1 MKNKKFTLIELL
13 VVVAI
18 IGILVSILLPS
29 LKKAREK
36 AKRIV
41 CASNQK
47 QIYTAS
53 VIYSKNNKNKY
64 QHRVPAH
71 HWPFGHYNSREDGA
85 GFTWDEGEILPLKT
99 AGFSALVESELIS
112 AYEVFYCPSSTKWI
126 QKREFISRIKPGTSE
141 NWFVH
146 YSYWKGYK
154 RALAVDDKIVSSIT
168 SDSDAVFMSDNIGS
182 SGGDHKYSNHSSL
195 TDITEGGNVTFN
207 DGTVKWR
214 NYSSMKYRFTHHFD
228 FWW

>member
-1 MKNKKFTLIELL
+1 MNRKFTLMELL
-13 VVVAI
+13 IVIAI

-29 LKKAREK
+29 LFKAREK

-53 VIYSKNNKNKY
+53 AIYSKSNRNNY
-64 QHRVPAH
+64 PHRVPAS

-85 GFTWDEGEILPLKT
+85 GFKWDEGEILPLKT
-99 AGFSALVESELIS
+99 AGFSALVESKLIT
-112 AYEVFYCPSSTKWI
+112 AYEVFYCPSSTTWFP
-126 QKREFISRIKPGTSE
+126 QSNYISSIKPGTSE

-146 YSYWKGYK
+146 YSYWAGYK
-154 RALAVDDKIVSSIT
+154 RALAVDDKIVSSID
-168 SDSDAVFMSDNIGS
+168 SDSDAVFVSDKIGS
-182 SGGDHKYSNHSSL
+182 SGSDHKFSNHNSQKGV
-195 TDITEGGNVTFN
+195 TEGGNITFN
-207 DGTVKWR
+207 DGSVKWR
-214 NYSSMKYRFTHHFD
+214 NYSSMKYRYAHGFD